1 MNKTTEKWRQ
11 TGLLEYL
18 ENETQ
23 CDELALSLEQMAL
36 LVFKMDFNDPKEK
49 EQFAS
54 MALPIVRRLYEINP
68 VITANSIF
76 IDFTQFYNSKKQLLM
91 TESPYSNNADA
102 EAEFVALYVDE
113 VIKRKEAINKLIN
126 TPLMLQTFMQHT
138 QSYATNIQGNIFSKF
153 IGMTVE
159 EANKRN
165 TGWFVQPT
173 KIDGNDVPISSSLCS
188 TRVCVEVVNNIIT
201 SIESIGS

>member
-36 LVFKMDFNDPKEK
+36 LVFKMEFNDPKEK

-54 MALPIVRRLYEINP
+54 MVLPIVRRLYEINP
-68 VITANSIF
+68 VITANLILTE
-76 IDFTQFYNSKKQLLM
+76 FTQFYNSKKQLL

-113 VIKRKEAINKLIN
+113 VIKRKEAINKIIN
-126 TPLMLQTFMQHT
+126 TPVILTFMQHT
-138 QSYATNIQGNIFSKF
+138 QSYATNIQSNIFSKF